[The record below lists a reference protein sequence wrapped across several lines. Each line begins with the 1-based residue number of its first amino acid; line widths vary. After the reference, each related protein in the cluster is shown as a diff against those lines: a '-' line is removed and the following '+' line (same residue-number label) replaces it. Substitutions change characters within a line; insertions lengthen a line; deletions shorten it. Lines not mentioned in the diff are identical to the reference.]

1 MHRFCYLHLKSTITV
16 SFFFKQWHAEKSQ
29 GLTSWPVRESALQ
42 KLISRTSSLIDILTG
57 LISSNSR
64 RWYCA
69 MLTPLSV
76 NPTKWSNPLKQFVGN
91 LPKNCLSVF
100 DHFVKLALKGLPVFL
115 SNRRILSLNKLLEFL
130 VTDSSE
136 KEFYIFSKNHRN
148 NWFDEIA

>member
-1 MHRFCYLHLKSTITV
+1 
-16 SFFFKQWHAEKSQ
+16 
-29 GLTSWPVRESALQ
+29 
-42 KLISRTSSLIDILTG
+42 
-57 LISSNSR
+57 
-64 RWYCA
+64 

-76 NPTKWSNPLKQFVGN
+76 NPTKWSNAPKQFVGN